1 MKFNLEAEDLKEMD
15 GICARVEENSRRMDE
30 IVKDIII
37 KYTHDLDNYVMFI
50 RDCLADGQ
58 NPPTD
63 VELDDFVL
71 NLSTYIYF
79 ASGMCEQLGIRDDIA
94 EAVYKEMYHSAR
106 SKLDEGTVADKNS
119 LAELETQ
126 KENLVAICYSRAY
139 KTVKAKV
146 ESAQELLSSC
156 KKVLSR
162 RLANIELTRMGG
174 SGR

>member
-1 MKFNLEAEDLKEMD
+1 MKFKLDAEDLKEIQ
-15 GICARVEENSRRMDE
+15 GIKYRVEENSQQMDE
-30 IVKDIII
+30 IVNNIISPYV
-37 KYTHDLDNYVMFI
+37 KDLDNYVIFI
-50 RDCLADGQ
+50 KDCLADGQ

-63 VELDDFVL
+63 VELDDFVM

-94 EAVYKEMYHSAR
+94 EAVYKEMYHSVR
-106 SKLDEGTVADKNS
+106 SKIDEGTVADKNS
-119 LAELETQ
+119 LAELEAQ
-126 KENLVAICYSRAY
+126 KENVVSICYSRAY
-139 KTVKAKV
+139 KIVKAKV

-162 RLANIELTRMGG
+162 RLAVIELTRMGG

>member
-1 MKFNLEAEDLKEMD
+1 MKFKFDAEELKAIDEVK
-15 GICARVEENSRRMDE
+15 IRVEENSRQMDE
-30 IVKDIII
+30 IVNKIINPYI
-37 KYTHDLDNYVMFI
+37 KDLDNYVSFI
-50 RDCLADGQ
+50 RECLADGQ

-63 VELDDFVL
+63 VELDDFVM

-94 EAVYKEMYHSAR
+94 EAVYKEMYHSVR
-106 SKLDEGTVADKNS
+106 SKIDEGTVADKNS
-119 LAELETQ
+119 LAELEAQ
-126 KENLVAICYSRAY
+126 KENVVAICYARAY
-139 KTVKAKV
+139 KIVKAKV

-162 RLANIELTRMGG
+162 RLANMELTRMGG

>member
-1 MKFNLEAEDLKEMD
+1 MKFKFDEEDLKEIN
-15 GICARVEENSRRMDE
+15 GISHRVEENSKQMDD
-30 IVKDIII
+30 IVISIIYP
-37 KYTHDLDNYVMFI
+37 YTKDLDNYVAFI

-63 VELDDFVL
+63 VELDDFVM

-94 EAVYKEMYHSAR
+94 EAIYKEMYHSAR

>member
-1 MKFNLEAEDLKEMD
+1 MKFKFDAEELKTINKVKD
-15 GICARVEENSRRMDE
+15 NVEENSRQMDE
-30 IVKDIII
+30 IVHNIVDPYVK
-37 KYTHDLDNYVMFI
+37 DLDKYVLFI
-50 RDCLADGQ
+50 KDCLADGQ

-63 VELDDFVL
+63 VELDDFVM

-94 EAVYKEMYHSAR
+94 KAVYKEMYHTVR
-106 SKLDEGTVADKNS
+106 SDIDSGTVADKNS
-119 LAELETQ
+119 LAELEAQ
-126 KENLVAICYSRAY
+126 KENVVSICYSRAY
-139 KTVKAKV
+139 KIVKAKV

-162 RLANIELTRMGG
+162 RMTEAELTRMGG